1 LLFEFR
7 EDYLADILTG
17 PGNYCYTCNLR
28 FISSKHKFDYYK
40 DLKFEGI

>member
-1 LLFEFR
+1 LLSEFR

-17 PGNYCYTCNLR
+17 PGKYCYTYNLR
-28 FISSKHKFDYYK
+28 FIISKLKFNYYK